1 MEAVKVVDNRRMLV
15 RERKGIFLK
24 RKNSTRYT
32 FYALRSQADLPG
44 SQLSLS
50 FRSFTSRSL
59 LQGVAYFPLK
69 TQEVAARP
77 LSFLGDLLQLPL
89 EGDLGIFNPRMPYLN
104 VCPSPEMTSPFW
116 TT

>member
-1 MEAVKVVDNRRMLV
+1 MQ
-15 RERKGIFLK
+15 RE
-24 RKNSTRYT
+24 NSTRYM

-50 FRSFTSRSL
+50 FRSFISEKPLTRRGLISL
-59 LQGVAYFPLK
+59 CTHSGS
-69 TQEVAARP
+69 AATLP
-77 LSFLGDLLQLPL
+77 SFLGGLLQLLL

-104 VCPSPEMTSPFW
+104 VCPAPEMTSPFW